1 MAKESGLGDQ
11 LFVDGVD
18 LSGDVGSVG
27 SIHGGPAALDVT
39 GINQLAYNRIG
50 GERDGGIDFAS
61 WFNSAVGQ
69 EHPTLS
75 TLPTTDRIL
84 SYFHGSAL
92 GNDGAALV
100 AKQVNYDMTRGT
112 DGSLSLAVSTVG
124 NAFALEWGTQ
134 VTAGKRSDTTA
145 TSPGT
150 GVDFTTVSTS
160 FGWQAYLH
168 VFSFTGTSVTVTLQ
182 DSADNS
188 SFAGFTGSAF
198 TAASAV
204 GAQRLAG
211 ASNATVRR
219 YIRAITTGTFSQA
232 TFAVLFMRNTTA
244 VVF

>member
-1 MAKESGLGDQ
+1 MAKETGLGDQ

-27 SIHGGPAALDVT
+27 SIHGGPAALDVI

-50 GERDGGIDFAS
+50 GERDGGIDFNS
-61 WFNSAVGQ
+61 WFNSAAGQ
-69 EHPTLS
+69 EHATLS
-75 TLPTTDRIL
+75 TLPTADRII
-84 SYFHGSAL
+84 SYLHGSTL
-92 GNDGAALV
+92 GNDGAAMV
-100 AKQVNYDMTRGT
+100 AKQINYDMTRGT
-112 DGSLSLAVSTVG
+112 DGSLSLAVDALPNG
-124 NAFALEWGTQ
+124 FGLEWGTQ

-145 TSPGT
+145 TSPAT

-188 SFAGFTGSAF
+188 AFAGFTGSAF
-198 TAASAV
+198 TAATAV

-219 YIRAITTGTFSQA
+219 YIRVITTGTFSQA
-232 TFAVLFMRNTTA
+232 TFAVLFMRNTVA
-244 VVF
+244 VTF